1 MPATIIRRPTRR
13 EMLQDH
19 KRDLIETSKTGISS
33 SDVVNQA
40 INNIIEA
47 AKTSGAGT
55 ASAIAGTTVP
65 ILLKKRY
72 QLSSVNQQAESRKGK
87 QSQQ

>member
-1 MPATIIRRPTRR
+1 MPAKVIRRPTRR

-40 INNIIEA
+40 IDQIIA
-47 AKTSGAGT
+47 SAPASGAGV
-55 ASAIAGTTVP
+55 ASSIAGTQIP

-72 QLSSVNQQAESRKGK
+72 QLANINQEAEDRIGK
-87 QSQQ
+87 HN